1 MLTNRQEI
9 AFFSFLGLILL
20 TFVVLIY
27 LIGNRVGNI
36 KNTPQVP
43 NTPLPLGNIEIEAKS
58 ALVYD
63 TISGKTL
70 FAKDPDTRLP
80 LASLTKVMTALIAR
94 DIASQDSEV
103 VVTAEA
109 IREDGD
115 AGLIVGER
123 WRLEDLLDFSLVTSA
138 NDGMKAVSLSHKDF
152 ISLMNTRASQI
163 GMKNTYYMNDTGL
176 DESEVQGG
184 AYGSARDQALLLE
197 HILRNYPDLLNAT
210 KVPTLSLRSL
220 DGVLHVARNTNLIVG
235 DIPGLIASKTGF
247 TDLAGGNLLIAFD
260 PEVGRPIIIS
270 LLGSSEEGRFEDMKK
285 LVQAS
290 LESVENSVISI
301 E

>member
-9 AFFSFLGLILL
+9 AFFSFLGFILL

-27 LIGNRVGNI
+27 LIGNRVGNVENVA
-36 KNTPQVP
+36 KTP
-43 NTPLPLGNIEIEAKS
+43 NTPLPLTNIEIEAKS

-63 TISGKTL
+63 TVSGKTL
-70 FAKDPDTRLP
+70 FAKNPDTRLP
-80 LASLTKVMTALIAR
+80 LASLTKIMTALIAR
-94 DIASQDSEV
+94 DISSENSEV
-103 VVTAEA
+103 VITTEA
-109 IREDGD
+109 IREEGD
-115 AGLIVGER
+115 AGLVVGEK
-123 WRLEDLLDFSLVTSA
+123 WRLQDLLDFSLVTSA
-138 NDGMKAVSLSHKDF
+138 NDGMKAITLSHDNF

-176 DESEVQGG
+176 DESEIQGG

-197 HILRNYPDLLNAT
+197 HIMKNYPDLLSAT
-210 KVPTLSLRSL
+210 RADSVSLESL
-220 DGVLHVARNTNLIVG
+220 DGIIHIARNTNIIV
-235 DIPGLIASKTGF
+235 DEIPGLIASKTGF

-270 LLGSSEEGRFEDMKK
+270 ILGSSEEGRFEDMKK

-290 LESVENSVISI
+290 LESVENSVISN

>member
-1 MLTNRQEI
+1 MLTNKQEI
-9 AFFSFLGLILL
+9 AFFSFLGFILL
-20 TFVVLIY
+20 AFVVLIY
-27 LIGNRVGNI
+27 LIGNRVGTA
-36 KNTPQVP
+36 KNTPRVP

-63 TISGKTL
+63 TVSGKTL
-70 FAKDPDTRLP
+70 FAKEPDTRLP

-109 IREDGD
+109 VREDGD
-115 AGLIVGER
+115 AGLAVGER
-123 WRLEDLLDFSLVTSA
+123 WRLRDLLDFSLVTSA
-138 NDGMKAVSLSHKDF
+138 NDGMKAISLSYEDF
-152 ISLMNTRASQI
+152 ISQMNVKASQI
-163 GMKNTYYMNDTGL
+163 GMKNTYYVNDTGL

-197 HILRNYPDLLNAT
+197 HILRNYPDLLGAT
-210 KVPTLSLRSL
+210 KVPSLSIRSL
-220 DGVLHVARNTNLIVG
+220 DGVLHIAKNTNLIVG

-290 LESVENSVISI
+290 LVSVENSVIST